1 MWVTLLF
8 YDQLS
13 LPCRSTDTTLE
24 YGRACTRQPPTG
36 TEARAIEPQNGEVE
50 IPWAVGSL
58 DGTRRPTAAS
68 QSEGY
73 LPNIVFTCLGMAAG
87 VFPEA
92 WKSLV

>member
-1 MWVTLLF
+1 MQINRHNLGI
-8 YDQLS
+8 
-13 LPCRSTDTTLE
+13 RSIVHVHANPL
-24 YGRACTRQPPTG
+24 PTG

-92 WKSLV
+92 WKRVV